1 MKSAINCN
9 KGYLPRQSFINSR
22 KRKVALL
29 THPGGLVGADLDG
42 ERVVWCEH
50 GGDGGGGVGH
60 ADAVRHAARRHRY
73 RCQDLKTKDDKLA
86 SRRFQDLVSLGI
98 DLPVYSWGLT

>member
-9 KGYLPRQSFINSR
+9 KGYLPRRSFINSR

-42 ERVVWCEH
+42 ERVVRCEH

-60 ADAVRHAARRHRY
+60 ADTKGEAACGDRHCSKH
-73 RCQDLKTKDDKLA
+73 LK
-86 SRRFQDLVSLGI
+86 
-98 DLPVYSWGLT
+98 

>member
-9 KGYLPRQSFINSR
+9 KGYLPRRSFINSR

-42 ERVVWCEH
+42 ERVVRCEH

-73 RCQDLKTKDDKLA
+73 RCQDLKNE
-86 SRRFQDLVSLGI
+86 RRQNSKSQISGPSLM
-98 DLPVYSWGLT
+98 YSWELT

>member
-9 KGYLPRQSFINSR
+9 KRYLPRRSFINSR

-42 ERVVWCEH
+42 ERVVRCEH

-73 RCQDLKTKDDKLA
+73 RCQDLKTKDDKLLA
-86 SRRFQDLVSLGI
+86 SRRFQDLVLA
-98 DLPVYSWGLT
+98 LTCPCTAGS